1 MSSSSPLSAGAH
13 TARIN
18 GLTIHYKVQATSPN
32 LPPLVIHPPPWGCG
46 ADIYVDT
53 FARLSSHFTLIIPSP
68 RGNDDS
74 DCPADATAM
83 STRHVVADLDVLRS
97 HLGLERISLM
107 GHSAGG
113 AVALGYAIKFP
124 ERVDNL
130 VLIETDLLG
139 YQRKDLSFFIDANK
153 IKAAMS
159 VENDAEFREWVL
171 RVMPLYFAHP
181 ENGGPEAFEKAWTT
195 MPRLWAFGA
204 YYGAD
209 QSDNGK
215 WDHMGELDKVKAR
228 TLVIVG
234 RQDRTCGV
242 EVAERVAAGVQGSR
256 LEVFEECGHF
266 PWVEQQQRFWDV
278 VEGFLKV

>member
-13 TARIN
+13 TANIN
-18 GLTIHYKVQATSPN
+18 NLTIHYKVLATSPN
-32 LPPLVIHPPPWGCG
+32 LPPLIIHPPPWGVG
-46 ADIYVDT
+46 ADIYVNA

-68 RGNDDS
+68 RGNDSS
-74 DCPADATAM
+74 DRPADASAM

-97 HLGLERISLM
+97 HLGLERMSLI
-107 GHSAGG
+107 GHSSGG
-113 AVALGYAIKFP
+113 TVALGYAIKFP

-139 YQRKDLSFFIDANK
+139 YQRKDVSFFADVGK
-153 IKAAMS
+153 IHAGMS
-159 VENDAEFREWVL
+159 VGSDAEFREFVL
-171 RVMPLYFAHP
+171 RIMPLYFAHP
-181 ENGGPEAFEKAWTT
+181 ENGGPEAFEKAWTSV
-195 MPRLWAFGA
+195 PSLWAYGA

-209 QSDNGK
+209 QSEGGK
-215 WDHMGELDKVKAR
+215 WDQVVELDKVKAR

-242 EVAERVAAGVQGSR
+242 EVAECVAAGVQGSS

-266 PWVEQQQRFWDV
+266 PWVEQQQRFWDG
-278 VEGFLKV
+278 VESFLKA